1 MPRDGSSALGENW
14 LKLGTK
20 SPAAPV
26 VTVRTPLGPDV
37 DEPPELLVLP
47 PLLQAA
53 RVATARTAAAV
64 EANKTCL
71 CLFIVDTLFPV
82 TTGTA
87 GTTPRKLIRCVV
99 IEALYRL
106 SVNPRRLMKQQ
117 GFRLQQ
123 RYLSRRSRA
132 SARWNHGP

>member
-14 LKLGTK
+14 LKLSTK

-37 DEPPELLVLP
+37 EEPPELLVLP

-71 CLFIVDTLFPV
+71 CLFIVDTLFSGHHRNGWHYA
-82 TTGTA
+82 T
-87 GTTPRKLIRCVV
+87 
-99 IEALYRL
+99 E
-106 SVNPRRLMKQQ
+106 VNPMCRD
-117 GFRLQQ
+117 
-123 RYLSRRSRA
+123 RSTIPVKCQPRVL
-132 SARWNHGP
+132 P